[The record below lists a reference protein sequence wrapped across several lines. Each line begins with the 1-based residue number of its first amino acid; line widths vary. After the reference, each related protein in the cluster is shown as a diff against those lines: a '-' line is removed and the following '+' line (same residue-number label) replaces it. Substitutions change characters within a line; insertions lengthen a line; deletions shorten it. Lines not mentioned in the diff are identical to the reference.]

1 MEKTPVA
8 EIPTSPHK
16 PIDIPPQKSRL
27 TWKHAFL
34 IIGVIIFIL
43 VGRYLLLTNN
53 SASIVQPLSINE
65 AQLTVIV
72 SPTPTPDP
80 FAELTIPYLRER
92 EYQSSL
98 IVQNQVAETASY
110 TSFLAAY
117 DSDGLTINGLLTQPK
132 GEMPQGGWP
141 AIVFVHGYI
150 PPQQYR
156 TTENYNSYVDYLAKN
171 GFVVFKID
179 LRGHN
184 QSEGEPSGGYYSGD
198 YVIDTLNARAA
209 LQSTSFIN
217 PQKIGL
223 WGHSMAGNIVF
234 RAFVA
239 KQDVAAIVIWAGAVY
254 TYSDFSD
261 YSIEDN
267 SYQPPRPDSSQ
278 AKKRELL
285 WELHGNFDPNDSF
298 WQQVPGTNY
307 LEGVSGALQMNHAVD
322 DGVVSVEYSR
332 NLMRI
337 LDKTTIAHELEEYPS
352 GGHNLTGAAFSQA
365 MQNTVEFFK
374 AYLK

>member
-1 MEKTPVA
+1 MEKKPVL
-8 EIPTSPHK
+8 EIPISSDSPK
-16 PIDIPPQKSRL
+16 NILPQKPRLSRRL
-27 TWKHAFL
+27 VF
-34 IIGVIIFIL
+34 IIVGVIL
-43 VGRYLLLTNN
+43 VLWISITLLFNK
-53 SASIVQPLSINE
+53 SSESIVQPFPINE
-65 AQLTVIV
+65 SQLTVVV

-80 FAELTIPYLRER
+80 FVELTIPYLRQR

-98 IVQNQVAETASY
+98 TLNYQVAETESY
-110 TSFLAAY
+110 TSFFATY
-117 DSDGLTINGLLTQPK
+117 DSDGLAINGLLTRPK
-132 GEMPQGGWP
+132 GDPPLGGWP
-141 AIVFVHGYI
+141 AIVFIHGYI

-171 GFVVFKID
+171 GLVVFKID
-179 LRGHN
+179 LRGHD

-198 YVIDTLNARAA
+198 YVIDALNARAA
-209 LQSTSFIN
+209 LQASDFVNS
-217 PQKIGL
+217 QKIGL

-239 KQDVAAIVIWAGAVY
+239 TQDIPAIVIWAGAVY

-285 WELHGNFDPNDSF
+285 WELHGNFVANDPF

-307 LEGVSGALQMNHAVD
+307 LDGVRGAVQMNHAVD
-322 DGVVSVEYSR
+322 DGVVSIEYSR

-337 LDKTTIAHELEEYPS
+337 LNSTQITHELKEYSS
-352 GGHNLTGAAFSQA
+352 GGHNITGAAFTQA

-374 AYLK
+374 MNLK